1 MRVCPTQ
8 AIRVRRKQAHMLED
22 RCIDC
27 GECLKVC
34 TKGAIVPLT
43 ETLADLSKF
52 DCTVAVPS
60 PALYTQFDAEVPPGV
75 ILEALKWCG
84 FDDAATLSWACGAVT
99 VAIEQFLTEF
109 DGEYPLISSFCP
121 TVVRLIQEKYPD
133 LIKHL
138 LPVLAPREVA
148 AREGKARKARDTGL
162 PLDRIGAV
170 YVTPCPAKM
179 VSIVDH
185 PGMEKSHIDS
195 AVSIS
200 DLYRL
205 LWTAVRR
212 VNDAGVTPGEAEFS
226 PGLGWAF
233 STGLPS
239 SLPAEDTMCVAGLP
253 NVLRMLDDIE
263 KGKLRRYAFIECH
276 ACPEGCVSGAL
287 TVENPYVARARA
299 IHLRQSLGEDRSF
312 DRDEV
317 IARYRTGEFLMPVA
331 ISPRP
336 LISVDTDIGRAIT
349 RMKERER
356 ILLSL
361 PGIDCG
367 ACGAPSC
374 EAFAD
379 DVIRGDA
386 EEEACVFV
394 RQCHIEALVDELA
407 SVLRAQARARRP
419 AGGSS

>member
-43 ETLADLSKF
+43 ESLADLSKF

-121 TVVRLIQEKYPD
+121 TVVRLIQEKYPE

-138 LPVLAPREVA
+138 LPVLAPGRSPP
-148 AREGKARKARDTGL
+148 GKASARKARDTGL

-170 YVTPCPAKM
+170 YATPCPAKM

-239 SLPAEDTMCVAGLP
+239 SLPAEDTMSCRGPAERP
-253 NVLRMLDDIE
+253 P
-263 KGKLRRYAFIECH
+263 H
-276 ACPEGCVSGAL
+276 A
-287 TVENPYVARARA
+287 R
-299 IHLRQSLGEDRSF
+299 
-312 DRDEV
+312 
-317 IARYRTGEFLMPVA
+317 
-331 ISPRP
+331 
-336 LISVDTDIGRAIT
+336 
-349 RMKERER
+349 
-356 ILLSL
+356 
-361 PGIDCG
+361 
-367 ACGAPSC
+367 
-374 EAFAD
+374 
-379 DVIRGDA
+379 
-386 EEEACVFV
+386 
-394 RQCHIEALVDELA
+394 
-407 SVLRAQARARRP
+407 
-419 AGGSS
+419 